1 MLSTLC
7 GTGQERLCRI
17 VVSSPDSVD
26 ALGDPPPPP
35 GIFVRS
41 VFWKRSDDERKYEN
55 LCDIVLQRLRCLELS
70 FSFQERKMASLSSLR
85 PASHCEKTS
94 SIELEMVELTPA
106 LRAFARRFLRSED
119 DIDDLV
125 QETLLKA
132 LNSIQLYH
140 PGTSLKSWLFTI
152 LRNTFCSNYRRRKRE
167 PVGMDVTMEQVA
179 VAPSQEW
186 ALRERELRQA
196 LTRLSDDRRR
206 ALTLV
211 AAGTSYEDAARI
223 CGCRIGTLKS
233 RVSRARETL
242 QSLLGNQLID

>member
-1 MLSTLC
+1 MT
-7 GTGQERLCRI
+7 
-17 VVSSPDSVD
+17 
-26 ALGDPPPPP
+26 A
-35 GIFVRS
+35 
-41 VFWKRSDDERKYEN
+41 
-55 LCDIVLQRLRCLELS
+55 
-70 FSFQERKMASLSSLR
+70 LSSQR
-85 PASHCEKTS
+85 HASQETS
-94 SIELEMVELTPA
+94 TVELEIVELTPA
-106 LRAFARRFLRSED
+106 LHAFARRFLRSED

-167 PVGMDVTMEQVA
+167 PVGMDVTLEQVS

-196 LTRLSDDRRR
+196 MTRLSDDRRR

-242 QSLLGNQLID
+242 HSLLGNQLID

>member
-1 MLSTLC
+1 MS
-7 GTGQERLCRI
+7 ENE
-17 VVSSPDSVD
+17 
-26 ALGDPPPPP
+26 
-35 GIFVRS
+35 IFVRYRTATIQMS
-41 VFWKRSDDERKYEN
+41 GTF
-55 LCDIVLQRLRCLELS
+55 LS
-70 FSFQERKMASLSSLR
+70 SQERKMTALSSQR
-85 PASHCEKTS
+85 PASQETS
-94 SIELEMVELTPA
+94 SVELEIVELTPA
-106 LRAFARRFLRSED
+106 LHAFARRFLRSED

-132 LNSIQLYH
+132 LNSIRLYH

-167 PVGMDVTMEQVA
+167 PVGMDVTMEQVS

-196 LTRLSDDRRR
+196 MTRLSDDRRR

-242 QSLLGNQLID
+242 HSLLGNQLID

>member
-1 MLSTLC
+1 MT
-7 GTGQERLCRI
+7 
-17 VVSSPDSVD
+17 
-26 ALGDPPPPP
+26 
-35 GIFVRS
+35 
-41 VFWKRSDDERKYEN
+41 
-55 LCDIVLQRLRCLELS
+55 
-70 FSFQERKMASLSSLR
+70 SLSSPR
-85 PASHCEKTS
+85 PASHCEETS
-94 SIELEMVELTPA
+94 QIELEIVELTPA

-132 LNSIQLYH
+132 FNSIHLYH

-152 LRNTFCSNYRRRKRE
+152 LRNTFCSNYRRRQRE

-179 VAPSQEW
+179 IAPSQEW
-186 ALRERELRQA
+186 ALRERELQQA

-211 AAGTSYEDAARI
+211 AAGTSYEDAAKI
-223 CGCRIGTLKS
+223 CGCRVGTLKS